1 MDIEDRTFNII
12 MEDGKKVTAD
22 LIMNFNYLDNH
33 YCIYGINKRDKV
45 DIYCAKNISGQL
57 MKIVNPQEQ
66 EFVNRVV
73 NKIINVIKER

>member
-22 LIMNFNYLDNH
+22 LIMNFNYFENH
-33 YCIYGINKRDKV
+33 YCIYGITKRDKV

-57 MKIVNPQEQ
+57 MKIVNPHEQ

-73 NKIINVIKER
+73 NKIVNVIKER